1 MRKSNKAWTSS
12 KARNFIQQGRVFN
25 NSADVAAPAP
35 PTRRRPLNKPAYEN
49 NGLQQWS
56 KVAQAQ
62 QLAVARVQPLRV
74 NLPTRGLHH
83 AFTQILQT
91 EVNKPL
97 SIQFTAANTQSG
109 GLVPAVVRRVAGPAG
124 PVGRRQIPP
133 QPPS

>member
-1 MRKSNKAWTSS
+1 VSALSS
-12 KARNFIQQGRVFN
+12 VDA
-25 NSADVAAPAP
+25 
-35 PTRRRPLNKPAYEN
+35 

-91 EVNKPL
+91 EVDKPL
-97 SIQFTAANTQSG
+97 SIEFTAANTQSG
-109 GLVPAVVRRVAGPAG
+109 GLFRRAFGWGLALLVLWAIVKFLLSRQPRDLQAG
-124 PVGRRQIPP
+124 
-133 QPPS
+133 